1 MNHKTM
7 KRRNFIKTVPGI
19 TVLSILSLK
28 KLFSKTG
35 LNAETKEYL
44 SNQKEKEEKIPGV
57 FLEYGGEFSGIK
69 PQLRRTNHGRI

>member
-19 TVLSILSLK
+19 TVLSILSLQ

-44 SNQKEKEEKIPGV
+44 SNQKEKIPEV